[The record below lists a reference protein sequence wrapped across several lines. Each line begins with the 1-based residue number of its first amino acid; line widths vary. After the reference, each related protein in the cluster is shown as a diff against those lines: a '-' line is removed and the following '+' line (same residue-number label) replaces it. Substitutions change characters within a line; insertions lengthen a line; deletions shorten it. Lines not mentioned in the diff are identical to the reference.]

1 MKRDKTLDPPK
12 YKKALKGRA
21 LKKLFFERDDY
32 RQRHQKLVGRV
43 KLQNSEILDLK
54 GIIKHHESTIA
65 NNGLAL
71 LIAKARVKELEQ
83 WVTLKRPD
91 VLKIADAV
99 NKQQGRESA
108 GLSAPIVLN
117 ITQRRRAP
125 RINSL

>member
-12 YKKALKGRA
+12 YKKTLAGRA

-32 RQRHQKLVGRV
+32 RQRFSKLVNRV
-43 KLQNSEILDLK
+43 KIQNTQIEDRDQ
-54 GIIKHHESTIA
+54 IIKHLNQQIA
-65 NNGLAL
+65 DNGLAL
-71 LIAKARVKELEQ
+71 LIAKTRAAELET

-99 NKQQGRESA
+99 NKQQGREKA
-108 GLSAPIVLN
+108 GLSAPITLN

-125 RINSL
+125 RITAL

>member
-12 YKKALKGRA
+12 YKKTLAGRA

-32 RQRHQKLVGRV
+32 KQRFIKLVGRV
-43 KLQNSEILDLK
+43 KIQNDQILGLQAQ
-54 GIIKHHESTIA
+54 IKHLSQTIA
-65 NNGLAL
+65 DNGLAL
-71 LIAKARVKELEQ
+71 LIAKERAKELET

-99 NKQQGRESA
+99 NKQQGREKA
-108 GLSAPIVLN
+108 GLSAPITLN

-125 RINSL
+125 RITAL